1 MQKAR
6 TVKRSWR
13 VLTAA
18 LTGVT
23 LLLTACGSSNNSSSN
38 NQGVTKQTITIGWGW
53 LDLGPALAAGL
64 KVPSI
69 GDRVKHMQS
78 IIDAFH
84 KEGLLPANGR
94 DIQIIDHSYDV
105 LNPETQRAACVAFT
119 QQNHA
124 FLVVGDSLT
133 AAVLG
138 TCAAKDNKT
147 PFIQTD
153 GTYASD
159 YQQTPL
165 LFTTQT
171 NWNTEWKNAIMW
183 GVKNNLFQGKKV
195 GIIAFS
201 DPQNQ
206 DLINNT
212 ILPELSKG
220 GVTPAKVFTSSTS
233 SIGGQQMKP
242 QEADLAIQQFKQAG
256 VNLLLAIT
264 GDGVFQSLCTSAKN
278 ASFTPTYFATD
289 MTVTL
294 LDHDTY
300 ACPVDVLDKAVG
312 FSMNQAGVQN
322 LKPDSS
328 GWTANQRKCLDDYKS
343 FSGHDPY
350 PAAPNTTTPEE
361 ITLLELCDTMREV
374 VQAIKNAGPDLTK
387 DNFAKALETVK
398 LTSDQ
403 MVNNLGVSFST
414 TRHDGGNYFR
424 IVDYSA
430 ACRCWKPRDTSVT
443 PLYTYP

>member
-1 MQKAR
+1 MHRPRTAR
-6 TVKRSWR
+6 R
-13 VLTAA
+13 VSRAATAA
-18 LTGVT
+18 LGAVM
-23 LLLTACGSSNNSSSN
+23 LLLAACGSSSTANNT
-38 NQGVTKQTITIGWGW
+38 GVNKQTITIGWGW

-94 DIQIIDHSYDV
+94 DIQIVDHSYDV

-119 QQNHA
+119 QQSHV

-133 AAVLG
+133 ASVLG
-138 TCAAKDNKT
+138 TCAAKDHKT

-183 GVKNNLFQGKKV
+183 GVKNGIFKDKKI
-195 GIIAFS
+195 GLLGFS

-206 DLINNT
+206 DEVNNT
-212 ILPELSKG
+212 IIPELSKG
-220 GVTPAKVFTSSTS
+220 GLKVAKNYTSSTS

-242 QEADLAIQQFKQAG
+242 QEADLAVQQFKSAG
-256 VNLLLAIT
+256 VDMLIAVASDPT
-264 GDGVFQSLCTSAKN
+264 FQSLCTSAKN
-278 ASFTPTYFATD
+278 ANFLPAYFGTD
-289 MTVTL
+289 QSVTL

-300 ACPVDVLDKAVG
+300 ACPADELDKAIG
-312 FSMNQAGVQN
+312 FQMNQAGVQN
-322 LKPDSS
+322 TPSS
-328 GWTANQRKCLDDYKS
+328 WTTNQKKCLDDYKA

-350 PAAPNTTTPEE
+350 PKPPNTTTPEQ
-361 ITLLELCDTMREV
+361 ITLLELCDTMRIV
-374 VQAIKNAGPDLTK
+374 VKALQNAGSDLTR
-387 DNFAKALETVK
+387 DNFAKALESVK
-398 LTSDQ
+398 LSASE
-403 MVNNLGVSFST
+403 MVNNLGVSFSA
-414 TRHDGGNYFR
+414 TRHDGGNNFR
-424 IVDYSA
+424 IVDYFA
-430 ACRCWKPRDTSVT
+430 DCRCWKPRDTSVT